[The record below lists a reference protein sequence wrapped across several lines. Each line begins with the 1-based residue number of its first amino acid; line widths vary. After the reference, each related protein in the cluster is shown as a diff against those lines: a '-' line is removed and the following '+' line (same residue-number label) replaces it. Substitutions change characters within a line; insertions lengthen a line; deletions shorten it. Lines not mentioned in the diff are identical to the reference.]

1 MRISDWSSDVCSSDL
16 RFFTYITSIAEENAF
31 FANGSSAGF
40 GVLMAYDGVNQ
51 RIIIAEAYDG
61 ATAFAAGIDRGTA
74 LVGIGT
80 NSGNVR
86 TVASLVAAEGP
97 QGLTHALSENAPEV
111 RRVLPPPDPDGP
123 PADPPPPA
131 P

>member
-51 RIIIAEAYDG
+51 RIIIAEAYEG
-61 ATAFAAGIDRGTA
+61 APAFAAGIDRGTA
-74 LVGIGT
+74 TVGIGT
-80 NSGNVR
+80 KPGKVG
-86 TVASLVAAEGP
+86 AA
-97 QGLTHALSENAPEV
+97 A
-111 RRVLPPPDPDGP
+111 RRVGEGGGRTGGSLG
-123 PADPPPPA
+123 AQ
-131 P
+131 

>member
-51 RIIIAEAYDG
+51 RLIIAEAYEG
-61 ATAFAAGIDRGTA
+61 APAFAAGIDRGTPV
-74 LVGIGT
+74 VGIGT
-80 NSGNVR
+80 NRGNVR
-86 TVASLVAAEGP
+86 NVAGICAAQGP
-97 QGLTHALSENAPEV
+97 QGPTGTAAWMERGCQSREIAGGGV
-111 RRVLPPPDPDGP
+111 YIQK
-123 PADPPPPA
+123 
-131 P
+131 